1 MGTVTVHWSRHQYQ
15 VKMSLKNEKI
25 GIIGS
30 GLIGK
35 SWAMIFASVGYKVVL
50 FDVEASQVKTALEN
64 IKSELLEFEAAGTLR
79 GELGAAAQAEL
90 ISGTDSLADCVEGA
104 KYVQEC
110 VPEILELKRKV
121 WADIDKVAGDATIL
135 ASSTSCIVPSKISD
149 FMVHKSQF
157 IVAHPCNPPYHTPMV
172 ELVPAPWTS
181 QEVQAGARA
190 LMSEAGQGPVSLSR
204 EVPGFVL
211 NRMQYALL
219 SECWRMIRDGVVTPQ
234 DLDVVMKDGMGMR
247 YAFMGPMETIHLNAE
262 GTQNYCD
269 RYGQTIFDVSSDLGP
284 VPTGWKQETEADK
297 AEVASLHESM
307 IKDIPIEDLYKRR
320 VWRDK
325 RLAALAKL
333 KRDLDREE
341 NQ

>member
-1 MGTVTVHWSRHQYQ
+1 MGTPPPYNTRQAATR
-15 VKMSLKNEKI
+15 MSGVKNEKI

-50 FDVEASQVKTALEN
+50 FDVESSQVTKALEN
-64 IKSELLEFEAAGTLR
+64 IKAELLEFEAAGTLR
-79 GELGAAAQAEL
+79 GELGAVAQAEL
-90 ISGTDSLADCVEGA
+90 ISGTDSLEECVTGA
-104 KYVQEC
+104 KYIQEC
-110 VPEILELKRKV
+110 VPEILELKKKV
-121 WADIDKVAGDATIL
+121 WGAIDKIVDDKTIL
-135 ASSTSCIVPSKISD
+135 GSSTSCIVPSKISD
-149 FMVHKSQF
+149 GLTHKAQF

-181 QEVQAGARA
+181 QEIQAGARA
-190 LMSEAGQGPVSLSR
+190 LMKEAGQGPVSLSR

-219 SECWRMIRDGVVTPQ
+219 NECWRLIRDKVVSPQ

-284 VPTGWKQETEADK
+284 IPTGWKQETEEDK
-297 AEVASLHESM
+297 AEVRAVEEAM
-307 IKDIPIEDLYKRR
+307 TKEIPLEELYKRR

-333 KRDLDREE
+333 KRDMEKEE
-341 NQ
+341 KE

>member
-1 MGTVTVHWSRHQYQ
+1 MAATDSH
-15 VKMSLKNEKI
+15 I

-50 FDVEASQVKTALEN
+50 YDVEAAQVTRALDN
-64 IKSELLEFEAAGTLR
+64 IREELLEFEAAGTLR
-79 GELGAAAQAEL
+79 GTLPAAEQAKL
-90 ISGTDSLADCVEGA
+90 ISGTGSLAECVSGA

-110 VPEILELKRKV
+110 VPEVLELKRKV
-121 WADIDKVAGDATIL
+121 WGEIDKVVGQETIL
-135 ASSTSCIVPSKISD
+135 GTSTSCIVPSAISD
-149 FMVHKSQF
+149 FMEHRAQF

-181 QEVQAGARA
+181 QEVQAGARK
-190 LMSEAGQGPVSLSR
+190 LMQQVGQGPVSLSR

-219 SECWRMIRDGVVTPQ
+219 NECWRLVRDGVVSAQ

-269 RYGQTIFDVSSDLGP
+269 RYGHTIYNVSEDLGP
-284 VPTGWKQETEADK
+284 IPTGWKQETEADK
-297 AEVASLHESM
+297 AEVAALEATMCSTVPLE
-307 IKDIPIEDLYKRR
+307 ELYKRR

-333 KRDLDREE
+333 KRDMDREE
-341 NQ
+341 EADMAK

>member
-1 MGTVTVHWSRHQYQ
+1 MGTPPPYNTRQAATR
-15 VKMSLKNEKI
+15 MSGVKNEKI

-50 FDVEASQVKTALEN
+50 FDVESSQVKTALEN
-64 IKSELLEFEAAGTLR
+64 IKAELLEFEAAGTLR
-79 GELGAAAQAEL
+79 GDLGAAAQAEL
-90 ISGTDSLADCVEGA
+90 ISGTDSLSDCVAGA

-121 WADIDKVAGDATIL
+121 WADIDKVAGDQTIL
-135 ASSTSCIVPSKISD
+135 ATSTSCIVPSKISD
-149 FMVHKSQF
+149 FMEHKSQF

-181 QEVQAGARA
+181 QEIQAGARA
-190 LMSEAGQGPVSLSR
+190 LMKEAGQGPVSLSR

-219 SECWRMIRDGVVTPQ
+219 NECWRLIRDKVVSPQ

-284 VPTGWKQETEADK
+284 IPTGWKQETEEDK
-297 AEVASLHESM
+297 AEVAQLHEAM
-307 IKDIPIEDLYKRR
+307 YQVIPIEKLDERR

-333 KRDLDREE
+333 KRQLDSE
-341 NQ
+341 

>member
-1 MGTVTVHWSRHQYQ
+1 MPN
-15 VKMSLKNEKI
+15 LKNEKI
-25 GIIGS
+25 GIVGS

-35 SWAMIFASVGYKVVL
+35 SWAMIFASEGFNVKLY
-50 FDVEASQVKTALEN
+50 DVDKNQVAKAIEN
-64 IKSELLEFEAAGTLR
+64 IKSELVEFENAGTLR
-79 GELGAAAQAEL
+79 GSLAAADQAQLVE
-90 ISGTDSLADCVEGA
+90 GTDSLEECVLGA
-104 KYVQEC
+104 KYIQEC
-110 VPEILELKRKV
+110 VPEDLDLKKKV
-121 WADIDKVAGDATIL
+121 WGAIDKIVDDKTIM

-149 FMVHKSQF
+149 GLSHKAQF

-181 QEVQAGARA
+181 QEVRDQTRA
-190 LMSEAGQGPVSLSR
+190 LMSEVGQGPVSLSK

-211 NRMQYALL
+211 NRMQYSLL
-219 SECWRMIRDGVVTPQ
+219 NECWRLIRDGIVSPQ

-269 RYGQTIFDVSSDLGP
+269 RYGDTIYNVSSDLGP
-284 VPTGWKQETEADK
+284 IPTGWKQESDADK
-297 AEVASLHESM
+297 AEVGALEAAMCRTVPLDSLGE
-307 IKDIPIEDLYKRR
+307 RR

-333 KRDLDREE
+333 KRDMAKAD
-341 NQ
+341 

>member
-1 MGTVTVHWSRHQYQ
+1 MASSSSAH
-15 VKMSLKNEKI
+15 I

-50 FDVEASQVKTALEN
+50 YDVDAGQVERALSN
-64 IKSELLEFEAAGTLR
+64 IKEELVEFENAGTLR
-79 GELGAAAQAEL
+79 GTLPAAEQAKL
-90 ISGTDSLADCVEGA
+90 ISGTASLAECVTGA
-104 KYVQEC
+104 KYIQEC
-110 VPEILELKRKV
+110 VPEVLDLKRKV
-121 WADIDKVAGDATIL
+121 WGEVDKLVGTDTIL
-135 ASSTSCIVPSKISD
+135 GTSTSCIVPSKISD
-149 FMVHKSQF
+149 FMEHKAQF

-181 QEVQAGARA
+181 TEVRAGARA
-190 LMSEAGQGPVSLSR
+190 LMAEVGQGPVSLSR

-219 SECWRMIRDGVVTPQ
+219 NECWRLVRDGVVSAQ

-269 RYGQTIFDVSSDLGP
+269 RYGETIYNVSSDLGP
-284 VPTGWKQETEADK
+284 IPTGWKQETEKDK
-297 AEVASLHESM
+297 AEVAALEATMCSTVPL
-307 IKDIPIEDLYKRR
+307 EDLYKRR

-333 KRDLDREE
+333 KRDMEREE
-341 NQ
+341 AASK

>member
-1 MGTVTVHWSRHQYQ
+1 MS
-15 VKMSLKNEKI
+15 VKDEKV

-50 FDVEASQVKTALEN
+50 FDVEAAQVTKALEN
-64 IKSELLEFEAAGTLR
+64 IKAELLEFEAAGTLR
-79 GELGAAAQAEL
+79 GTIGAAAQAEL
-90 ISGTDSLADCVEGA
+90 ISGTDSLADCVTGA

-110 VPEILELKRKV
+110 VPEVLELKRKV
-121 WADIDKVAGDATIL
+121 WAEIDKIAGDETIL
-135 ASSTSCIVPSKISD
+135 ATSTSCIVPSKISD

-181 QEVQAGARA
+181 QEIQAGARA
-190 LMSEAGQGPVSLSR
+190 IMKEAGQGPVSLSR

-219 SECWRMIRDGVVTPQ
+219 NECWRLIRDGVVSAQ
-234 DLDVVMKDGMGMR
+234 DLDVVMKDGMGCR

-262 GTQNYCD
+262 GTQNYVD
-269 RYGQTIFDVSSDLGP
+269 RYGETIFNVSSDLGP
-284 VPTGWKQETEADK
+284 IPTGWKQETEADK
-297 AEVASLHESM
+297 AEVASLEATM
-307 IKDIPIEDLYKRR
+307 MKEIPAEELYKRR

-325 RLAALAKL
+325 RLAALSKL
-333 KRDLDREE
+333 KRDMDREE
-341 NQ
+341 KE